1 VKKSYHTIGNK
12 GIVNE
17 KKLGELMTREGQ
29 MVLPPTLVDLVTEC
43 RAAVDDLVWVTG
55 RAVIEQV
62 VQLSAEQVAGGPPHR
77 GQTRAGEIGFYGHQ
91 TGSVQLGDRKLG
103 IRKPRLRRTGEG
115 GGEVQVPAYA
125 AMQNPGRTQQQMLG
139 VLMRGVSTRAYAEVI
154 PQMAETVGVSKS
166 AVSRQVKVASE
177 AELKKLLDKPLGDL
191 RLLVVYIDGMGFGE
205 HLAIGAV
212 GIDEQGAKH
221 VLGIVEGATENAAAA
236 TDLLE
241 NLVSRGLDPKQK
253 LLFVIDGSKGLRT
266 AINHVFGEQHP
277 VQRCRT
283 HKLRNV
289 LEHLPKDQRDQASA
303 LIKAAWK
310 LTAKDGMA
318 KLKKLAEW
326 LEQSWPAAAAS
337 LREAMEECFTVN
349 RLEIPASLHRCL
361 VTTNLIESPHSGVRM
376 RTRRVC
382 RWRDGK
388 MVLRWAAAAWL
399 ETEKNFRKVMGY
411 KDLWALKAILRPE
424 ASFGLPK
431 QEKVA

>member
-1 VKKSYHTIGNK
+1 MKKRYHTIGKK

-17 KKLGELMTREGQ
+17 RKLAELMTREGQ

-43 RAAVDDLVWVTG
+43 KAAVDDLIWVTG
-55 RAVIEQV
+55 RVVIERV
-62 VQLSAEQVAGGPPHR
+62 VELSAEQVAGGPPRR
-77 GQTRAGEIGFYGHQ
+77 GRARPGEIGFHGHQ
-91 TGSVQLGDRKLG
+91 GGSVQLGDRKLG
-103 IRKPRLRRTGEG
+103 IRKPRLRRTGRT
-115 GGEVQVPAYA
+115 GGEVEIPAYA
-125 AMQNPGRTQQQMLG
+125 AMQNQERTQQQMLG

-154 PQMAETVGVSKS
+154 PRMAETVGVSKS

-177 AELKKLLDKPLGDL
+177 AELQKLLDKPLGDL
-191 RLLVVYIDGMGFGE
+191 KLLVVYIDGMGFGE

-212 GIDEQGAKH
+212 GVDEQGDKH

-241 NLVSRGLDPKQK
+241 NLVSRGLDPRQK
-253 LLFVIDGSKGLRT
+253 VLFVIDGSKALRT

-277 VQRCRT
+277 IQRCRA

-303 LIKAAWK
+303 IIKAAWK
-310 LTAKDGMA
+310 LNAKDGTA

-337 LREAMEECFTVN
+337 LREGMEECFTVN
-349 RLEIPASLHRCL
+349 RLEIPGSLHRCL

-388 MVLRWAAAAWL
+388 MMLRWAAAAWR
-399 ETEKNFRKVMGY
+399 ETEKNFRKLMGY